1 MQKFVYRHKSISIGT
16 IDNANTSLIMS
27 QYSALGMSSG
37 GAIINEE
44 GKIVGI
50 HFGNYYDIESIEII

>member
-1 MQKFVYRHKSISIGT
+1 
-16 IDNANTSLIMS
+16 MS

-50 HFGNYYDIESIEII
+50 HFGNYYDIERKEII

>member
-1 MQKFVYRHKSISIGT
+1 MHRFVHGHKSISIGT

-50 HFGNYYDIESIEII
+50 HFGNYYDIERKEII